1 MRVLVSGATGFM
13 GRSISR
19 HVLGAGHTVRAMS
32 RSAEKA
38 ARKFEAL
45 PEAAAAVE
53 TGRLEFVSADV
64 TEPASLLAAVE
75 GVDVVIQCAQF
86 PGAPVENARR
96 GLTYMQVDRGGTL
109 NLLTAISTVY
119 RAQTAGPG
127 MTRFPDGAPRFFYL
141 SGVTVS
147 QHATETW
154 NRAKWQAESAIKG
167 SGLEWAVVR
176 SSWAFG
182 PGDDSLNRI
191 LGFSDFLPF
200 VPVFGDG
207 TELLTP
213 VFVEDVGRL
222 FARLVDDPEAS
233 RDATL
238 PLGGPEPISMNEFVG
253 TALEVMGRRRPI
265 LHVPKPL
272 GKIPAAVLQFLPGRP
287 LSPGAV
293 DFTSQGGVADL
304 GPLLE
309 RFPDFKTTPTR
320 AALESYL
327 GESHERSTAGGRK

>member
-1 MRVLVSGATGFM
+1 MRVLISGATGFM
-13 GRSISR
+13 GRSISG

-38 ARKFEAL
+38 AGRFEAL
-45 PEAAAAVE
+45 SESAAAMSE
-53 TGRLEFVSADV
+53 GRLEFVTADV
-64 TEPASLLAAVE
+64 TQSASLLAAVE

-86 PGAPVENARR
+86 PGAPIEDARR

-109 NLLTAISTVY
+109 NLLAAIATVY
-119 RAQTAGPG
+119 RAQTAGVG
-127 MTRFPDGAPRFFYL
+127 MTRFPNGAPRFFYL

-147 QHATETW
+147 KNATKTW
-154 NRAKWQAESAIKG
+154 DRAKWQAESAIRG
-167 SGLEWAVVR
+167 SGLEWAIVR

-182 PGDDSLNRI
+182 PGDESLNRI
-191 LGFSDFLPF
+191 LGFSDILPF
-200 VPVFGDG
+200 VPIFGDG

-222 FARLVDDPEAS
+222 FARLVDDPEAA

-238 PLGGPEPISMNEFVG
+238 PLGGPETITMNEFISA
-253 TALEVMGRRRPI
+253 ALEAMGRRRPI
-265 LHVPKPL
+265 LHVPKLL
-272 GKIPAAVLQFLPGRP
+272 GKIPAAVLQFLPSRP

-293 DFTSQGGVADL
+293 DFTSQGGVADP
-304 GPLLE
+304 GPILA

-320 AALESYL
+320 EALAGYL
-327 GESHERSTAGGRK
+327 GESGRESTT